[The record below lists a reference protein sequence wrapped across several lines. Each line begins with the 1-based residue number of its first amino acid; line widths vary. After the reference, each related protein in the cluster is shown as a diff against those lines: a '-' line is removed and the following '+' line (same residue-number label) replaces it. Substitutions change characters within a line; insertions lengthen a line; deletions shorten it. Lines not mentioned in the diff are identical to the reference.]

1 MGIISAI
8 VDTLTMFVAAGVK
21 GSSLV
26 LAELAILVM
35 LRQPKN

>member
-8 VDTLTMFVAAGVK
+8 VDALTMFVVAGVK
-21 GSSLV
+21 GAALI